1 MLFLRKC
8 LINGYPTLWSL
19 DYHCMLSGSLFISFS
34 FYGVGDWTHGPMHA
48 RQMLCCWAHLGMEK
62 LFLHYALIS
71 EEVSKIV
78 ISDSGLCLL
87 DKFVT
92 KVTMWHLGSQV
103 RLWAAASAFV
113 LASVLWGVG
122 ARVFVSQTEWGSSH
136 LSSSVSVV
144 SSFPYLMHSTLR
156 LYHGFT
162 SMILFPWVIC
172 VNDSW
177 QFCT

>member
-8 LINGYPTLWSL
+8 LIIKYATLWSL
-19 DYHCMLSGSLFISFS
+19 DCHCMLIGSLFVSFL

-48 RQMLCCWAHLGMEK
+48 RQMLCCWSHLGMKK

-87 DKFVT
+87 GKFVT
-92 KVTMWHLGSQV
+92 KVTVWHLGSHIW
-103 RLWAAASAFV
+103 LAASAFV

-122 ARVFVSQTEWGSSH
+122 ARVIDRMRQLTSVVVRNSY
-136 LSSSVSVV
+136 VSVGAFIISLPNAQHIAIV
-144 SSFPYLMHSTLR
+144 SWFYQVGHYFLGLS
-156 LYHGFT
+156 
-162 SMILFPWVIC
+162 V
-172 VNDSW
+172 
-177 QFCT
+177 

>member
-8 LINGYPTLWSL
+8 LINGYATLWSL

-71 EEVSKIV
+71 EEVSKMV

-87 DKFVT
+87 GKFVT
-92 KVTMWHLGSQV
+92 KVTMWHLGSHV

-122 ARVFVSQTEWGSSH
+122 ARVCESDRMRQLIQCRWFRHFLTLCTAHYQVGH
-136 LSSSVSVV
+136 CFLGLSV
-144 SSFPYLMHSTLR
+144 
-156 LYHGFT
+156 
-162 SMILFPWVIC
+162 
-172 VNDSW
+172 
-177 QFCT
+177 